1 MKNKFFINLLLLTAL
16 VVAGVAA
23 YFSVFGLSKLFAGA
37 MLAAIIMASS
47 LELGKLILSSYL
59 YRLWD
64 SISKFRRVYGVIAVG
79 VLMLITSVGIYGFL
93 SNAFE
98 STSIQV
104 EQLDSKLEIVDTR
117 IGSKEQEKGRYVQLI
132 VDKQDRINTLTN
144 LRKQQE
150 VRLDSL
156 LANEHW
162 INASRTTTSIQNA
175 DNEIGKLY
183 SEIDGLN
190 VKLDSTN
197 SNIIGLKTERLNHNV
212 TSDLTG
218 EVGPLRYISRLLNT
232 SMDRVVNWIILLLIF
247 VFDPLA
253 IYLILS
259 YNHLII
265 KYKKEDDE
273 EESVSNSPLPVLNET
288 PVKLTEETTDEVE
301 VEVETPV
308 LKDTVEKKKLFDKYK
323 DFKKKIEV
331 KKKKKNKTTRMSS
344 SGAIE
349 YYDKNE

>member
-232 SMDRVVNWIILLLIF
+232 SMDRVVNWIILL
-247 VFDPLA
+247 
-253 IYLILS
+253 Y
-259 YNHLII
+259 HLII